1 EWLPRPF
8 SAVAVESMAHAIRH
22 VWTRQGLDPADFTLF
37 CFGGAAGQHACS
49 VASAAG
55 IQRILIHPLA
65 SVLSAYGVGVADR
78 LCVRRA
84 SLRARLDESALSR
97 AEARLAELESDAR
110 GELAAFGDGGSVSVT
125 RLLELRSGDSET
137 LLAVEFQPLPGAL
150 REFSELHVARF
161 GFEAPE
167 AAPVIEA
174 VRIEARSAPRLA
186 ASLRMPADEA

>member
-1 EWLPRPF
+1 
-8 SAVAVESMAHAIRH
+8 
-22 VWTRQGLDPADFTLF
+22 
-37 CFGGAAGQHACS
+37 
-49 VASAAG
+49 
-55 IQRILIHPLA
+55 
-65 SVLSAYGVGVADR
+65 
-78 LCVRRA
+78 
-84 SLRARLDESALSR
+84 
-97 AEARLAELESDAR
+97 
-110 GELAAFGDGGSVSVT
+110 VSVT

-186 ASLRMPADEA
+186 ASLRMPADEAGARLPARARVWFGEWREVPLIESGSMQGAVTGPALIVEPHSTVVLEPGWQAQRLSQGELLLERIAPADHA